1 MFKILFL
8 LLCYPLTIYAAKFD
22 AMCGENF
29 AEYGQ
34 CNEKIEYWWQDKLPE
49 VNEKV
54 DKLVADITFA
64 ALNNDYSK
72 IDQYLKFPIK
82 FYVSIG
88 GSKDK
93 SKTWVAKNKK
103 DFIKYFNKIFEYD
116 DYIKKKMQNNEY
128 KKVYYAIGQVG
139 IFWYSRLYISM
150 DCKDYLLRKETEYIR
165 LPQRLSY
172 CNHITPRIY
181 SMKVLDTR

>member
-1 MFKILFL
+1 MFRFFLLILFF
-8 LLCYPLTIYAAKFD
+8 PLSLYAAKFD

-29 AEYGQ
+29 AEYGE

-54 DKLVADITFA
+54 DKLVSDITFA

-82 FYVSIG
+82 FYVSTG

-93 SKTWVAKNKK
+93 SKTWVVKNKK

-128 KKVYYAIGQVG
+128 DKIYYGHGIIG
-139 IFWYSRLYISM
+139 IFWFSRIKIEVN
-150 DCKDYLLRKETEYIR
+150 CKDFIRSKEQEFISLPEDLNLCSQIELKIKYLNI
-165 LPQRLSY
+165 
-172 CNHITPRIY
+172 I
-181 SMKVLDTR
+181 DTR